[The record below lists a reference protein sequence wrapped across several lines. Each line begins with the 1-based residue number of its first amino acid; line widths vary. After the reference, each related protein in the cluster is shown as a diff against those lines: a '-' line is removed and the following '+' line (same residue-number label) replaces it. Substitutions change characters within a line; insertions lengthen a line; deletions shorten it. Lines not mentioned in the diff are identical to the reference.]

1 MTITSVL
8 TLFGGVGMFLY
19 GMNLL
24 GASLEQIAGARL
36 EKTLERLTTTK
47 FRGVVLGTVTTGIIQ
62 SSAATT
68 IMLIGFV
75 NAGIMRLAQAAP
87 VVMGANIGSTVTGQI
102 LRLGDVSSDNIFLT
116 LIKPSSFA
124 PLVIAIGAAML
135 LMSKKKRTK
144 NIAKILIGFGILFM
158 GMTLM
163 EQTVSPLKDNEYFRS
178 MFYKFSNP
186 FLGILV
192 GIVVTAII
200 QSCSASVGILQA
212 IASTGAI
219 TFSMAFPIVLG
230 QNIGKCFTVLL
241 GGIGTNKKAKRVGVI
256 YFLFNIIGV
265 VIIMSLVYAFQYLIG
280 IPFWN
285 QTMNRGN
292 VADIQSLFNIAT
304 TCILL
309 PFTNS
314 LVKLSGLLVKEK
326 SKTKANHELDILDDI
341 FLKTPSVALE
351 QSKKVLFN
359 MGKAIQENY
368 DIASKLLDDYNE
380 KEVEKLNEN
389 ERFLDKAET
398 VLGEYLVKITS
409 CSLDEEN
416 TIMLN
421 EYMHNIGDLERIGDY
436 CINIANVAEYN
447 DANKISFSKEAI
459 KELKCLDEAV
469 REIIDITLQASENS
483 DVDIANKVEPL
494 EEVIDALK
502 ASLLDRHLERL
513 KHLNCNVGAG
523 ISYVEVLTNMER
535 ISDHCSNIAIQV
547 IKLEHATSKFD
558 AHEHLKMLHNG
569 VTDSYTQMFNS
580 YEKKYYD
587 ILNS

>member
-135 LMSKKKRTK
+135 LMSKKKKTK

-304 TCILL
+304 TCILI

-326 SKTKANHELDILDDI
+326 NKTKANHELDILDDI

-547 IKLEHATSKFD
+547 IKLEHTTSKFD

>member
-135 LMSKKKRTK
+135 LMGKKKKTK

-285 QTMNRGN
+285 RTMNRGN

-304 TCILL
+304 TCILI

-326 SKTKANHELDILDDI
+326 NKTKANHELDILDDI